1 MQGLATMMSL
11 GATALLMRA
20 QCLVHEEAVDKIIRD
35 LLATPAAEQ
44 DAEAVLRSLRDEADA
59 LRASSRRWSPVLKV
73 QLAIC
78 VAEQTF
84 LLATLASHGFETTFN
99 VVQCP
104 VFSLWPLCV
113 PSPTAFCGFLSD
125 DTPLG
130 TGR

>member
-59 LRASSRRWSPVLKV
+59 LRASSRRWSPVMKV
-73 QLAIC
+73 QLVIT
-78 VAEQTF
+78 VAEQAF
-84 LLATLASHGFETTFN
+84 LLATLISHGGNTIYD
-99 VVQCP
+99 VVYCP
-104 VFSLWPLCV
+104 AFSLWPLCV
-113 PSPTAFCGFLSD
+113 PSPTALCGFLSD

-130 TGR
+130 AGR

>member
-20 QCLVHEEAVDKIIRD
+20 QCLVHEEAVDKTIRD

-73 QLAIC
+73 QLVIT

-84 LLATLASHGFETTFN
+84 LLATLISHGRNTIYD
-99 VVQCP
+99 
-104 VFSLWPLCV
+104 VFLSSGYSLWPLCAPP
-113 PSPTAFCGFLSD
+113 PSSALSI
-125 DTPLG
+125 
-130 TGR
+130 